1 MSNQTGDR
9 KAEHIRISLDE
20 DINAKNVRTGF
31 ADVHLVHQALPE
43 INRDGVSLSTEVFG
57 HNFSAPILVGAMTGG
72 TEAAKKIN
80 VSIAE
85 AVEEM
90 GLGMGVGSQRA
101 AIELPK
107 LASTFKVVRKKAPS
121 AFLVANIGAPQ
132 LVNGYGLKE
141 VRIAVDMINADALAI
156 HLNPLQEAVQPEG
169 EVKYA
174 GVIKKIEEITG
185 EIDVPVI
192 VKETGA
198 GISAEVAKK
207 LENAGVQGIDVSGV
221 GGTSWA
227 AVEYHRAK
235 IHKDVSRQHLGKSFW
250 DWGIP
255 TIVSLVEVIQSTK
268 VSVIASGGVRSG
280 IDVAKSIALG
290 SSLASMS
297 TPILHPATKSSKFVK
312 RALHLLIGELRNA
325 MFLVGSRCIGDLK
338 KAPIVILGDNARW
351 LESRGFELEGFSRR
365 KLLQ

>member
-1 MSNQTGDR
+1 MSNQTEDR
-9 KAEHIRISLDE
+9 KTEHIRISLDKE
-20 DINAKNVRTGF
+20 INAKNARTGF

-43 INRDGVSLSTEVFG
+43 INRDEVSLSTEEFN
-57 HNFSAPILVGAMTGG
+57 HNFFAPILVGAMTGG
-72 TEAAKKIN
+72 TQIAKKIN
-80 VSIAE
+80 TSIAE
-85 AVEEM
+85 AVEEL

-107 LASTFKVVRKKAPS
+107 LASTFRVVRKKAPN
-121 AFLVANIGAPQ
+121 AFLIANIGAPQ

-141 VRIAVDMINADALAI
+141 VRMAVDMINADALAI

-174 GVIKKIEEITG
+174 GVLGKIAEITN
-185 EIDVPVI
+185 EIDIPVI

-198 GISAEVAKK
+198 GISVEVAKK
-207 LENAGVQGIDVSGV
+207 LENAGVRGIDVSGV

-235 IHKDVSRQHLGKSFW
+235 IRKDIFRQYLGQSFW

-255 TIVSLVEVIQSTK
+255 TIVSLVEVIQSTR
-268 VSVIASGGVRSG
+268 VAVIASGGVRTG
-280 IDVAKSIALG
+280 TDVAKSIALG

-297 TPILHPATKSSKFVK
+297 TPILHPATKSSKYVK
-312 RALHLLIGELRNA
+312 KTLHLLIEELRNT
-325 MFLVGSRCIGDLK
+325 MFLVGARCINDLK
-338 KAPIVILGDNARW
+338 KVPLVILGDTARW

-365 KLLQ
+365 K